1 LNILTGSWDDYWS
14 LMNNYYL
21 YHDPTED
28 KFHWI
33 PYDYDNTFGVD
44 WSGND
49 WSNSNPYNFPMVVS
63 GSRPLAA
70 KLMANPQYKNLYT
83 HFLEF
88 YRENVFKLSLWE
100 NRIDSIK
107 NLITPYAEE
116 DTYRTMDY
124 GFTMDDF
131 NQSYSAT
138 GYFNK
143 HVKKGLKEFV
153 NERYNSLPAQ
163 LSYVTNSPPIVY
175 DIDWTPEIPAAN
187 DSVYVTV
194 ATFSHEGFD
203 EVSIHFTPAGSG
215 TAQIYP
221 MTFQPVDQTK
231 KVEEADRWVGVIPP
245 LGEGSSGSFKIFV
258 KDINQ
263 DSVLYPRH
271 KSIFISSPVI
281 TTSDLVINELCADN
295 DNVIQDNAG
304 DYNDWI
310 EIYNPTMSEILLSGK
325 YLTDKPD
332 NLTKWQIPSDIII
345 GAGEYLLV
353 WCDEEQEE
361 GNLHTN
367 FSLSANGE
375 FIALTSSD
383 GITIIDSISFGL
395 QLTDVSYG
403 RFPDATS
410 SWQFFDSPT
419 PGSSNNI
426 TGIDEEHNLVN
437 EFKLLQNYPN
447 PFNPVTKIRYT
458 IPSVGAFVGTSLMKF
473 SQLKVLLKV
482 YDMLGREVATLVNE
496 EKPAG
501 VYEVEFS
508 AKGGYAS
515 GGNAYNLASGVYFY
529 RLETAGFIS
538 TKKLILLK

>member
-1 LNILTGSWDDYWS
+1 
-14 LMNNYYL
+14 
-21 YHDPTED
+21 
-28 KFHWI
+28 
-33 PYDYDNTFGVD
+33 
-44 WSGND
+44 
-49 WSNSNPYNFPMVVS
+49 
-63 GSRPLAA
+63 
-70 KLMANPQYKNLYT
+70 
-83 HFLEF
+83 
-88 YRENVFKLSLWE
+88 
-100 NRIDSIK
+100 
-107 NLITPYAEE
+107 
-116 DTYRTMDY
+116 MDY

-203 EVSIHFTPAGSG
+203 EVSIHFTPAG
-215 TAQIYP
+215 
-221 MTFQPVDQTK
+221 
-231 KVEEADRWVGVIPP
+231 
-245 LGEGSSGSFKIFV
+245 SGSFKIFV

-383 GITIIDSISFGL
+383 GITIIDSISFG
-395 QLTDVSYG
+395 QQSTDVSYG

-419 PGSSNNI
+419 PGSSNLI
-426 TGIDEEHNLVN
+426 TGVEDPHIPLKYDLTA
-437 EFKLLQNYPN
+437 YPN
-447 PFNPVTKIRYT
+447 PFNPSTRIRYS
-458 IPSVGAFVGTSLMKF
+458 IPSSSHVNLTVF
-473 SQLKVLLKV
+473 
-482 YDMLGREVATLVNE
+482 DILGNKLVTLVNE
-496 EKPAG
+496 EKLAG
-501 VYEVEFS
+501 VYEAEFS
-508 AKGGYAS
+508 AKGGSAS
-515 GGNAYNLASGVYFY
+515 GGNAYNLASGIYFY